1 MATGSS
7 IGIGFVPDDED
18 EDVLAGAGLT
28 PAQTGAPTMAQAAQ
42 QAVSTAKENVGILES
57 ARRAGRRS
65 IAQEAARGT
74 AFAMP
79 AGGVFGGGRAYA
91 AQQGALEGAARM
103 GAFDLQ
109 SASALA
115 GARSTAAE
123 AMLGQAGVGEAAQQ
137 RVADIPL
144 QMTQYAQ
151 GIGDA
156 DRRIQFALQNAVTAQ
171 TAAEKNAWLAQARAY
186 GSPGGINRIIQRFGF
201 DLPMME

>member
-1 MATGSS
+1 M
-7 IGIGFVPDDED
+7 
-18 EDVLAGAGLT
+18 
-28 PAQTGAPTMAQAAQ
+28 

-57 ARRAGRRS
+57 ARRARRRS

-74 AFAMP
+74 AFSMP

-109 SASALA
+109 SASAVA

-123 AMLGQAGVGEAAQQ
+123 AMLGQAGGGEAAQQ
-137 RVADIPL
+137 RVTDIPL

-156 DRRIQFALQNAVTAQ
+156 ERRIQFALQNAATAQ

-201 DLPMME
+201 DLPMMG